1 MVDLSVDLCGKK
13 LKNPVIPA
21 SGTFGFGRE
30 FDELYDIS
38 VLGGVATAGLTLL
51 PCDGSPAPRIAE
63 SHGTIVS
70 ALRRQ
75 NFGVEAFLK
84 YDLAWLK
91 SKTAVLANVSGSTL
105 SEYAQICSKL
115 NGKADF
121 IELNLSCVN
130 RESGVAFG
138 VRPESVEKVT
148 RAAKESCP
156 DTPLI
161 VKLPPNAESI
171 AQNAQAAERGGA
183 DAIALVNTFTG
194 LAVDIERRKPVLADN
209 AGGVSGAGV
218 KPIALYMVWEAAH
231 AVEIPVVGMGGIVTA
246 EDALEFLMA
255 GATAVEVGT
264 QNFTDPLACPK
275 IIRGLE
281 SWCDTHRIK
290 KISEIIGTLT
300 LNE

>member
-30 FDELYDIS
+30 FDELYYIS

-51 PCDGSPAPRIAE
+51 PCDGSPAPRITE
-63 SHGTIVS
+63 SHGAVVS
-70 ALRRQ
+70 ALGLQ
-75 NFGVEAFLK
+75 NPGVEGALK
-84 YDLAWLK
+84 YDLNWLK
-91 SKTAVLANVSGSTL
+91 SKTVVLANVAGSTL
-105 SEYAQICSKL
+105 SEDAQICAKL
-115 NGKADF
+115 SGKVDF
-121 IELNLSCVN
+121 IELNLASLKD
-130 RESGVAFG
+130 EAFG
-138 VRPESVEKVT
+138 SKTERVEQVT
-148 RAAKESCP
+148 RAAKESCS

-161 VKLPPNAESI
+161 VKLSPNVESI
-171 AQNAQAAERGGA
+171 AEAAQAAERGGA
-183 DAIALVNTFTG
+183 DAIALVNTFLG

-209 AGGVSGAGV
+209 VGGVSGAGI
-218 KPIALYMVWEAAH
+218 KAIALRMVWEAAH
-231 AVEIPVVGMGGIVTA
+231 AVKIPVVGMGGIVTA

-290 KISEIIGTLT
+290 KISELIGTLT
-300 LNE
+300 FNE